1 MKKTIIALMA
11 LAGVAAADQDFVIP
25 TASNFYAG
33 NYTFDFLINKNDVIY
48 DDTHQIT
55 GLTNGNVLALYY
67 GTFSGDEH
75 YSNGAIFTVSEG
87 VITLSIGRAGS
98 LANAWNAATSTPIL
112 KSDTS
117 FTISS
122 DGQSGGMFVD
132 SSSKPITIEIGKT
145 YTITNT
151 VDTRQNNNQSVS
163 LWVEGKDEAL
173 ATVKYKGNMSGG
185 NENTVI
191 TSVLNATYTVPEP
204 TTATLSLLA
213 LAGLAA
219 RRRRK

>member
-25 TASNFYAG
+25 TADNFYAG
-33 NYTFDFLINKNDVIY
+33 DYTFDFLINKDDVIY

-55 GLTNGNVLALYY
+55 GLTNGNVLAIYY
-67 GTFSGDEH
+67 GTFSGDDCNT
-75 YSNGAIFTVSEG
+75 NGAFFTVSEG
-87 VITLSIGRAGS
+87 VITLSIGRGS
-98 LANAWNAATSTPIL
+98 LANAWDTATETPIL

-122 DGQSGGMFVD
+122 EGVSGGMFVN

-151 VDTRQNNNQSVS
+151 VDTNETNNQSVS

-173 ATVKYKGNMSGG
+173 ATVKYKGNMYGG
-185 NENTVI
+185 NENTDI
-191 TSVLNATYTVPEP
+191 TSMLNATYTVPEP

-219 RRRRK
+219 RRRRR